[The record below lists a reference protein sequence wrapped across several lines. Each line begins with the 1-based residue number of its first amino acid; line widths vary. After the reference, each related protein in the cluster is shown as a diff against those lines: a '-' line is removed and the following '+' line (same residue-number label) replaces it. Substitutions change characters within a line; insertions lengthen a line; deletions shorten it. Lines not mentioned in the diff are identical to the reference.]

1 MPVSTVSKSMWRRHG
16 QAAGDHVAETA
27 APTTV
32 AHGIACEVGEQG
44 EKVAL
49 DIQHT
54 AAGARIFTIVIW
66 GFKHEV
72 NFKLGSAVAPIV
84 GAPAWTNVGQIAVT
98 GSANGG
104 ECHQLEGLSR
114 FSRVAAQIINATGA
128 PTVYCDFGFGPGTRK
143 G

>member
-16 QAAGDHVAETA
+16 QAAGDHIAVTTV
-27 APTTV
+27 PSTV

-44 EKVAL
+44 EKLAL

-54 AAGARIFTIVIW
+54 AAGARAFTIVIW
-66 GFKHEV
+66 GFKHQV
-72 NFKLGSAVAPIV
+72 NFKLANAVAPIV
-84 GAPAWTNVGQIAVT
+84 GAPAWTDVGRIDVS
-98 GSANGG
+98 GSTNGG

-114 FSRVAAQIINATGA
+114 FSRIAAQIIDVTGA
-128 PTVYCDFGFGPGTRK
+128 PTVYCDFGMGPGTRK